1 MKLPFQETQLG
12 PQVSIRVFGANI
24 DPTELV
30 WHRDPE
36 TRIIEALSQTDWKV
50 QLEGQLPQPLVG
62 EITLQ
67 VGEWHRLIKG
77 SGEVTVK
84 ITKLLDK

>member
-1 MKLPFQETQLG
+1 MELPFKETKLDSTS
-12 PQVSIRVFGANI
+12 SIRVFGASI

-36 TRIIEALSQTDWKV
+36 TRIVEALSQTDWKV

-62 EITLQ
+62 EITIS
-67 VGEWHRLIKG
+67 VGEWHRIIKG